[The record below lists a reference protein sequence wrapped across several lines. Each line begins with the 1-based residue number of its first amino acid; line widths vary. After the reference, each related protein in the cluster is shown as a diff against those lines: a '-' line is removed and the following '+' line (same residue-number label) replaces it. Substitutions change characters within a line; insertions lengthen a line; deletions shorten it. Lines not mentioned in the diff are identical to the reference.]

1 MLDLNLRGSREYI
14 IYSLVV
20 EYDVIRETHV
30 TFRSITGP
38 LSIVKSYFS
47 PFPRLTMGKTCPA
60 LAGDCGISEG
70 NHSVVLQIRGLAIC
84 SYIYGKLLF
93 FYHYSFLE
101 EYENNNNSNNN
112 NSYDILLHM
121 TG

>member
-20 EYDVIRETHV
+20 EYDVSRETHV

-38 LSIVKSYFS
+38 LSIVKSYSS
-47 PFPRLTMGKTCPA
+47 PFPRLTMGMCPA
-60 LAGDCGISEG
+60 LAGYCGISEG
-70 NHSVVLQIRGLAIC
+70 NHSDVLQNRGLAIC

-101 EYENNNNSNNN
+101 EYDNNNSNNN

>member
-20 EYDVIRETHV
+20 EYDVSRETHV

-38 LSIVKSYFS
+38 LSIVKSYSS
-47 PFPRLTMGKTCPA
+47 PFPRLTMGKMCPA

-70 NHSVVLQIRGLAIC
+70 NHSQLSCRLEVW
-84 SYIYGKLLF
+84 LF
-93 FYHYSFLE
+93 VPIFMASSSSSTITHS
-101 EYENNNNSNNN
+101 
-112 NSYDILLHM
+112 
-121 TG
+121 